1 MSVWCIYLNL
11 CNLLNGII
19 KRSTDCSINLIFIR
33 LASQLYYFEL
43 KNIYIAKYF
52 YLDLTNAF
60 SLQNIIKIS
69 SSGKIA
75 QVPPYI
81 FI

>member
-11 CNLLNGII
+11 CNIINEMI

-43 KNIYIAKYF
+43 KNIYMAKYF
-52 YLDLTNAF
+52 YLDSTNSF
-60 SLQNIIKIS
+60 NSQNMIKLAPVA
-69 SSGKIA
+69 K
-75 QVPPYI
+75 
-81 FI
+81 

>member
-11 CNLLNGII
+11 CNILNGMI

-43 KNIYIAKYF
+43 KNIYMPKYF
-52 YLDLTNAF
+52 YLDSDTKYDQK
-60 SLQNIIKIS
+60 SLQWQNSPGTGAI
-69 SSGKIA
+69 
-75 QVPPYI
+75 
-81 FI
+81 